1 MKPVWL
7 RRKLPDQE
15 SLKKMRGLLQRHGLN
30 TVCEGALC
38 PNQGEC
44 FSQGTVTFL
53 ILGRTCTRNCTFCA
67 IPSADL
73 PPAPDPDEPGRIA
86 RAVAELGLSHVVI
99 TSVTRDDL
107 EDGGASHFAETV
119 ISLKRSGP
127 QLIVEVLIPD
137 FQGSRPALEAVVK
150 SGPDI
155 INHNLETV
163 PRLYPEVRPQA
174 NYHRSLR
181 LLKSIKEISRE
192 ITTKSGLMLGLGE
205 EREEVLRVMAGL
217 REVSCDL
224 LTLGQYLQPSGKH
237 HPVLRY
243 ISPEEFEELRIEG
256 EKMGFGG
263 VFSAPLVRSSFHAAE
278 VFEKILSPRRTQRPL
293 PSLLPPRK
301 LPS

>member
-7 RRKLPDQE
+7 KRRAPDPE
-15 SLKKMRGLLQRHGLN
+15 ALQRMRSLLLRYGLN
-30 TVCEGALC
+30 TVCQGALC

-44 FSQGTVTFL
+44 FGKGTATFL

-67 IPSADL
+67 IPSEEH
-73 PPAPDPDEPGRIA
+73 PPAPDPGEPERIA
-86 RAVAELGLSHVVI
+86 RATAELGLKHVVI

-107 EDGGASHFAETV
+107 PDGGAAHFAETV
-119 ISLKRSGP
+119 RALKKHGA
-127 QLIVEVLIPD
+127 QVIVEVLIPD
-137 FQGSRPALEAVVK
+137 FQGSLQALETVVH

-174 NYHRSLR
+174 DYRRSLH
-181 LLKSIKEISRE
+181 LLQMVKEIDPGKIS
-192 ITTKSGLMLGLGE
+192 KSGLMLGLGE
-205 EREEVLRVMAGL
+205 ERQEVLRVMADL

-237 HPVLRY
+237 HPVVRY
-243 ISPEEFEELRIEG
+243 ISPEEFEELQRRG
-256 EKMGFGG
+256 EDLGFKG

-278 VFEKILSPRRTQRPL
+278 IFEKTLSPQRTQR
-293 PSLLPPRK
+293 
-301 LPS
+301 

>member
-7 RRKLPDQE
+7 KRRAPDPE
-15 SLKKMRGLLQRHGLN
+15 ALQRIRSLLLRYGLN
-30 TVCEGALC
+30 TVCQGALC

-44 FSQGTVTFL
+44 FGKGTATFL

-67 IPSADL
+67 IPSEER
-73 PPAPDPDEPGRIA
+73 PPAPDPGEPERIA
-86 RAVAELGLSHVVI
+86 RATAELGLKHVVI

-107 EDGGASHFAETV
+107 PDGGAAHFAETV
-119 ISLKRSGP
+119 SALKKNGARV
-127 QLIVEVLIPD
+127 IVEVLIPD
-137 FQGSRPALEAVVK
+137 FQGSLQALETVVH

-174 NYHRSLR
+174 DYRRSLH
-181 LLKSIKEISRE
+181 LLQMVKEIDPGKIS
-192 ITTKSGLMLGLGE
+192 KSGLMLGLGE
-205 EREEVLRVMAGL
+205 ERQEVLQVMADL

-237 HPVLRY
+237 HPVVRY
-243 ISPEEFEELRIEG
+243 IPPEEFEELQRRG
-256 EKMGFGG
+256 EDLGFKG

-278 VFEKILSPRRTQRPL
+278 IFEKTLSPQRTQR
-293 PSLLPPRK
+293 
-301 LPS
+301 